1 MTDHELYYA
10 LEDSIDGCHIQ
21 KPLLD
26 RVASG
31 YICRM
36 TERDIFCYSK
46 NIDRRTIWLNI
57 LCTSSGIVNL
67 RSPQNDITRI
77 KESGFEEIL
86 FDFSAYCP
94 ANELEY
100 IGEKS
105 LNLKSAGGF
114 GISEHPEKL
123 SDYLKPLLEN
133 CRKNSVG
140 ISVARAPYLKRD
152 TKRTDLNEL
161 LIRLTEESIRV
172 CGQAGIRCLIVRPLF
187 SGVERGLEWKVN
199 REYYLGLTEV
209 ARENNVTILLE
220 NQCRDNNGHL
230 VRGIC
235 SDAEEAAVWVDRLN
249 GEAGEKRFGFCMD
262 VGACTLCGQDML
274 GFATVL
280 GSRIKVV
287 ILRDCNGHDEASMLP
302 FTCVSRERTETDW
315 LGLIRGLREIEFDGS
330 IIMDFSSMAAAFS
343 PLLRQHLLPLAKAV
357 ADYFKLQISIKTVLK
372 KYETRVL
379 FGAGNMCRN
388 YMKCYGEE
396 FPPLFTCDNNPERWG
411 EMFEGLEIKAPEA
424 LKELDSD
431 CAIFI
436 CNVYYG
442 EIEQQLRAMG
452 LANPI
457 EFFNDE
463 YMPSYYFDRLEEW
476 KGAQQ

>member
-1 MTDHELYYA
+1 M
-10 LEDSIDGCHIQ
+10 
-21 KPLLD
+21 
-26 RVASG
+26 
-31 YICRM
+31 
-36 TERDIFCYSK
+36 
-46 NIDRRTIWLNI
+46 NI
-57 LCTSSGIVNL
+57 LCASSGTVNS

-77 KESGFEEIL
+77 KESGFEEIML
-86 FDFSAYCP
+86 DFSAFCP
-94 ANELEY
+94 PNELEY
-100 IGEKS
+100 AGKKERH
-105 LNLKSAGGF
+105 LKPARGF
-114 GISEHPEKL
+114 GISGHPEKL

-133 CRKNSVG
+133 CRKNSVC
-140 ISVARAPYLKRD
+140 IPVARAPYLKRD

-172 CGQAGIRCLIVRPLF
+172 CGQAGCKCLIVRPLF

-199 REYYLGLTEV
+199 REYYLGLAEI

-235 SDAEEAAVWVDRLN
+235 SDAEAAVWVDRLN
-249 GEAGEKRFGFCMD
+249 EEAGEERFGFCMD
-262 VGACTLCGQDML
+262 VGACTLCGQDMRE
-274 GFATVL
+274 FVAVL
-280 GSRIKVV
+280 GNRIKAV

-302 FTCVSRERTETDW
+302 FTCVRNRQSETDW
-315 LGLIRGLREIEFDGS
+315 LGQIRGLREIEFDGS
-330 IIMDFSSMAAAFS
+330 IIMDFSSTAVAFS

-357 ADYFKLQISIKTVLK
+357 ADYFKLQISIKLVLK
-372 KYETRVL
+372 KYGTRVL

-396 FPPLFTCDNNPERWG
+396 FPPLFTCDNNPGRWG
-411 EMFEGLEIKAPEA
+411 EMFEGLEIKSPEA

-436 CNVYYG
+436 CSVYYG

-476 KGAQQ
+476 KGAQL